1 MLLRKSL
8 VNGNNCLSE
17 VDHSSQR
24 ISVKSQARQLM
35 PVIPAL
41 RIVREEVCCELEA
54 CQPTQQDGVSGV
66 SRKDKIK
73 NKQSISI
80 GILNTP
86 VMSPFAI

>member
-1 MLLRKSL
+1 M

-54 CQPTQQDGVSGV
+54 CQPTQQDGVS
-66 SRKDKIK
+66 RKDKIK

>member
-1 MLLRKSL
+1 
-8 VNGNNCLSE
+8 
-17 VDHSSQR
+17 
-24 ISVKSQARQLM
+24 M

-54 CQPTQQDGVSGV
+54 CQPTQQDGVS
-66 SRKDKIK
+66 RKDKIK